1 MNVRLPSEIQRLAPF
16 LAVAVLAIAGL
27 LLVTRGVGGGG
38 GGGTDAQQV
47 IDRAF
52 AGGNG
57 NEAKSGRMTMSASV
71 ALQGGGQASGNFGV
85 EANGRFD
92 QADGAPKLDLDMK
105 VSGGGEDGEIGLLVD
120 GARGYLNFEGQ
131 WYELPGGTF
140 KPPAEG
146 AQGQGVTA
154 ALGFDPRGWLRNPRS
169 EGTAQV
175 GGVETDHV
183 SADVDVQRMVSDLT
197 GLADRAGQADR
208 LPPEVREGLD
218 DAVKQARVDL
228 YVGREDGVLHK
239 LTVSAQLDA
248 NLGEGT
254 PPVRGDV
261 KFDVEV
267 SDLGKPQK
275 IEAPRDAVPA
285 SELEGIPGLQGL
297 GSAGSGSG
305 SGSSAGAGSGTGG
318 SGSAGKGTSG
328 SGTGGSTG
336 GASTRKRSEQAYVN
350 CVQQAQD
357 AAALDKCQALIP

>member
-1 MNVRLPSEIQRLAPF
+1 MNVRLPSELQRLAPF

-38 GGGTDAQQV
+38 GGGGTDAQQV

-57 NEAKSGRMTMSASV
+57 SDAKSGRMTMSASV
-71 ALQGGGQASGNFGV
+71 ALQGGGQASGNFSV

-92 QADGAPKLDLDMK
+92 QAGGAPKLDLDMK
-105 VSGGGEDGEIGLLVD
+105 VSGGGEDGEFGLLVD
-120 GARGYLNFEGQ
+120 GARGYLNFEGR

-146 AQGQGVTA
+146 AQGQGLTA

-169 EGTAQV
+169 EGTARV

-183 SADVDVQRMVSDLT
+183 SADVDVRRMVSDLT
-197 GLADRAGQADR
+197 GLADRAGQSDR
-208 LPPEVREGLD
+208 LPPEVRAGLD
-218 DAVKQARVDL
+218 DAVEQARVDL

-275 IEAPRDAVPA
+275 IDAPRDAVPA

-297 GSAGSGSG
+297 GSAGAGSDT
-305 SGSSAGAGSGTGG
+305 GAGSGTGS
-318 SGSAGKGTSG
+318 SGSAGGGTSG
-328 SGTGGSTG
+328 SGAGGSNG
-336 GASTRKRSEQAYVN
+336 GAPTRKRSEQAYVN